1 MQLEELPLRKEE
13 RQDTLETAML
23 SEGTVKAEIMWSLEV
38 LKNKFSYQSCRM
50 LSEYTVKA
58 EII

>member
-38 LKNKFSYQSCRM
+38 LKNKFSYRSCRM

>member
-13 RQDTLETAML
+13 RQHTLETAML
-23 SEGTVKAEIMWSLEV
+23 SEDTVKAEIVWSLEV
-38 LKNKFSYQSCRM
+38 LKNKFSYRSCRM
-50 LSEYTVKA
+50 LSEDTVKA

>member
-38 LKNKFSYQSCRM
+38 LKNKFSYRSCRM
-50 LSEYTVKA
+50 LSEDTVKA